1 MKLKGININFFR
13 LYKCFNEDNSD
24 DIINIKIENMEIGC
38 DKLFLSLNKILKN
51 LIYNNKNAKINNSIE
66 YIKDD
71 NNNITITLNDV
82 SEIGFDNFMRYLCG
96 NYLYI
101 CDNNVVDILY
111 ISYILEEDELTCK
124 CSEFIINGLNDK
136 LFLDILKILYKLK
149 DKPVLTDLLNAFK
162 IYCYNYGMNF
172 IIDDYY
178 KKFKLNELLFIM
190 DTCQI
195 RIPNYAYLLDKML
208 DYYKIQIQD
217 TNTLNMLLK
226 YIDFAQINQNEISKE
241 NKEIIESNE
250 LEFDLVVLAEA
261 KPRIEQTK
269 INKCFLKSNTIINE
283 GIYYFSSTEKK
294 GYIYYIIIRI
304 MNALKN
310 NKLCDMSVKINGEKI
325 ESNKKILS
333 LNPTFKQ
340 LIDDYKFNGEL
351 EIMDEI
357 TLNGYKSVER
367 YISGNCVYFNPG
379 NICDILFSS
388 ICYNEKI
395 LMKECE
401 KYIIKTINPDI
412 SFNLLKI
419 IPKIKYMR
427 DLNKLC
433 KCIENY
439 IKNDGIKYIKN
450 DLYKQ
455 FSTESVSFILSK
467 CKIIIP
473 NENYL
478 LNKILEYIKEKNVDL
493 CIYQYI

>member
-1 MKLKGININFFR
+1 
-13 LYKCFNEDNSD
+13 
-24 DIINIKIENMEIGC
+24 
-38 DKLFLSLNKILKN
+38 
-51 LIYNNKNAKINNSIE
+51 
-66 YIKDD
+66 
-71 NNNITITLNDV
+71 
-82 SEIGFDNFMRYLCG
+82 
-96 NYLYI
+96 
-101 CDNNVVDILY
+101 
-111 ISYILEEDELTCK
+111 
-124 CSEFIINGLNDK
+124 
-136 LFLDILKILYKLK
+136 
-149 DKPVLTDLLNAFK
+149 
-162 IYCYNYGMNF
+162 
-172 IIDDYY
+172 
-178 KKFKLNELLFIM
+178 
-190 DTCQI
+190 
-195 RIPNYAYLLDKML
+195 
-208 DYYKIQIQD
+208 
-217 TNTLNMLLK
+217 
-226 YIDFAQINQNEISKE
+226 
-241 NKEIIESNE
+241 
-250 LEFDLVVLAEA
+250 
-261 KPRIEQTK
+261 
-269 INKCFLKSNTIINE
+269 
-283 GIYYFSSTEKK
+283 
-294 GYIYYIIIRI
+294 

-388 ICYNEKI
+388 ICYNEKV

-455 FSTESVSFILSK
+455 FSPESVSFILSK

-493 CIYQYI
+493 CIYKYI